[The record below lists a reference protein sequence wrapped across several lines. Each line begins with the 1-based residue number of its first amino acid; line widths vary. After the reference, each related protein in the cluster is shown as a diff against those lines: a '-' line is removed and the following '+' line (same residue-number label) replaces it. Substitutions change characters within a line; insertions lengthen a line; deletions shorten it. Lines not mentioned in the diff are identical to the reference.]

1 VSTERPIL
9 FSDAMVRAILS
20 GAKTQTRRLVRTTR
34 RVRGEAYAFD
44 QDRGLEPCEIHGTPW
59 LTERKRPEAGATLI
73 ASPYGYS
80 GDRLWVR
87 EAWATGKSLDAK
99 SPADIA
105 DMCLDAGWDTP
116 WAPLWY
122 RADGAFNR
130 AITDPVVDFGG
141 QGRGRPSIHMPRWAS
156 RLSLE
161 VTGVRVEQLQDIT
174 EDDAFAE
181 GILELDGSMD
191 EVDLGHRAKVMGIPS
206 TEGRVWFAQLWDS
219 INADHAPWASNPWVW
234 VVSFRKAA

>member
-20 GAKTQTRRLVRTTR
+20 GAKTQTRRLVCTTR

-73 ASPYGYS
+73 TSPYGYS

-87 EAWATGKSLDAK
+87 EAWAPLDIDYRPQATRT
-99 SPADIA
+99 PELVDVWTHIA
-105 DMCLDAGWDTP
+105 C
-116 WAPLWY
+116 
-122 RADGAFNR
+122 RADHQ
-130 AITDPVVDFGG
+130 DPKGDGPAHPMKW
-141 QGRGRPSIHMPRWAS
+141 RPGIHMPRWAS
-156 RLSLE
+156 RLTLE
-161 VTGVRVEQLQDIT
+161 VTDVRVERLQDIT
-174 EDDAFAE
+174 EADILAE
-181 GILELDGSMD
+181 GVT
-191 EVDLGHRAKVMGIPS
+191 VDVAAKLTGIPWS
-206 TEGRVWFAQLWDS
+206 SLPTLHHGWQAVWDS
-219 INADHAPWASNPWVW
+219 INADRAPWASNPWVW